1 FSLAMPRPAGG
12 GFPTRFAFFDT
23 RVSENGRRKAL
34 PINALNFPTGFSRH
48 RGVGK
53 KALAA
58 MSQVG
63 AAQDNGSPACGELAS
78 AGMTGEP

>member
-1 FSLAMPRPAGG
+1 
-12 GFPTRFAFFDT
+12 RFAFFDT

-53 KALAA
+53 KPRPRCHRWALNLCHNILLNL
-58 MSQVG
+58 V
-63 AAQDNGSPACGELAS
+63 
-78 AGMTGEP
+78 